1 LNTEDEEFLAGY
13 EKQIAEAEARGQQGQ
28 LPYSAAMFSQG
39 NKQNLVEWQ
48 LDFSSDMGNI
58 ERSLRNDVIAR
69 DPDGNEYWIK
79 NPDASKILLND
90 LGVSDVI
97 KKILLLINKNKVLS
111 NYSAEQI
118 RLRVRMISHEIRT
131 LIYNNYEAYGMD
143 NEYKVNNYSSLVLD
157 LNDMIESAYL
167 RALNGEERRDL
178 NQARV
183 VNQNEPMMSSQPNI
197 NVYAGQNQRKGVVSR
212 MMPWNWGR

>member
-1 LNTEDEEFLAGY
+1 
-13 EKQIAEAEARGQQGQ
+13 
-28 LPYSAAMFSQG
+28 
-39 NKQNLVEWQ
+39 
-48 LDFSSDMGNI
+48 
-58 ERSLRNDVIAR
+58 
-69 DPDGNEYWIK
+69 
-79 NPDASKILLND
+79 
-90 LGVSDVI
+90 
-97 KKILLLINKNKVLS
+97 
-111 NYSAEQI
+111 
-118 RLRVRMISHEIRT
+118 MISHEIRT